1 MKTSIPSEVWENKRA
16 EIAALYKE
24 EEWPLKQV
32 IKKIRSDDFNPTE
45 TQLRSRLKKWGV
57 TKPSRQ
63 KRKKQG
69 DGLTSCPT
77 VKHPNRLELT
87 TVNEPSSTPTTS
99 FPDRAIW
106 NDMKGWVVPSG
117 YNQHHI
123 LKDPP
128 FFEDPP
134 VATDWASSTGI
145 ANDNQCGNYPPLSLQ
160 HFTTPSPLSPVH
172 SYGNLSHDT
181 SSIANNAINAHMACP
196 TRFTGS
202 DTPISVSDSF
212 VKTYPG
218 DWQLQINPA
227 NTDSNP
233 MAPWNYIASDLSPS
247 CPSHLFTI
255 GDRSPSVPG
264 YTEYS
269 NEPTPCEDYSQQY
282 GGAPELSP
290 NSDLELLQL
299 DPEIKAWR
307 RASSTHVRPG
317 RIRTT
322 NARVGRVPLV
332 RLRPE
337 MKRKKDSSSTKQ
349 RLSTTQSQLET
360 MTQPATNP
368 NTSPSVPENNSSC
381 QSALTSGIDMTQK

>member
-69 DGLTSCPT
+69 DGLTACPT
-77 VKHPNRLELT
+77 VKHPSRLELT
-87 TVNEPSSTPTTS
+87 TVNEPSPTPTTS
-99 FPDRAIW
+99 FPDRAVW
-106 NDMKGWVVPSG
+106 NDPKGWILPSG

-123 LKDPP
+123 SKDSL
-128 FFEDPP
+128 FFEGQP
-134 VATDWASSTGI
+134 VATDWVSSNGI
-145 ANDNQCGNYPPLSLQ
+145 VNDNHCGNFPPFSLQ

-172 SYGNLSHDT
+172 SYGNLNLDT
-181 SSIANNAINAHMACP
+181 SSIANNTINSPMHATQGEWP
-196 TRFTGS
+196 
-202 DTPISVSDSF
+202 
-212 VKTYPG
+212 
-218 DWQLQINPA
+218 LQTSSMNA
-227 NTDSNP
+227 ENNP
-233 MAPWNYIASDLSPS
+233 MAPWSYIASDTSQS
-247 CPSHLFTI
+247 CPTHLFTM

-282 GGAPELSP
+282 GGPPDLSP

-307 RASSTHVRPG
+307 RAASTHVRTS
-317 RIRTT
+317 RIRAT

-349 RLSTTQSQLET
+349 RPSTIQSQLET
-360 MTQPATNP
+360 ITQPTTNP
-368 NTSPSVPENNSSC
+368 NTSPSVPESNSSC
-381 QSALTSGIDMTQK
+381 RSALTPGIDITQK